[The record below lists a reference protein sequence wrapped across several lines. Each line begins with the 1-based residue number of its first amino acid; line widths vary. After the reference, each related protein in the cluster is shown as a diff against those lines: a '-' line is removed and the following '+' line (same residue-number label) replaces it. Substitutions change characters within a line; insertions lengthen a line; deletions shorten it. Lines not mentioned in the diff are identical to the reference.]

1 MAVIRDH
8 LFYLK
13 WRMSSAQKKT
23 SEKFGSTGIIP
34 YLCTRNRNSMEEKN
48 DDFNIDELPPMG
60 PFSDEEAIARIDDF
74 ERRLAKGEVKW
85 VSSEEVT
92 RHLYEKYPWL
102 R

>member
-1 MAVIRDH
+1 
-8 LFYLK
+8 
-13 WRMSSAQKKT
+13 
-23 SEKFGSTGIIP
+23 
-34 YLCTRNRNSMEEKN
+34 MEEKKYPELQEEEEDSVGRANEPLAAPVADYVPVDIVQTDHDWN
-48 DDFNIDELPPMG
+48 DDFDLDRIPPTG

-92 RHLYEKYPWL
+92 RHLYEKFPWL

>member
-1 MAVIRDH
+1 
-8 LFYLK
+8 
-13 WRMSSAQKKT
+13 
-23 SEKFGSTGIIP
+23 
-34 YLCTRNRNSMEEKN
+34 MEEKKYPELQEEDSVGMAHEPLTAPVADYVPVDVVQTDHDWN
-48 DDFNIDELPPMG
+48 DDFDLDRIPPMG

-92 RHLYEKYPWL
+92 RHLYEKFPWL